1 MHDFEGVSE
10 AEASRGEGKA
20 GVDSNGASA
29 GASVRG
35 SSAKE
40 AKRSAGDYEDY
51 KDDDFA
57 GGDLPL

>member
-20 GVDSNGASA
+20 GVESNGASA

-40 AKRSAGDYEDY
+40 AKRSAGDYED
-51 KDDDFA
+51 
-57 GGDLPL
+57 